1 MAEEREG
8 HLAAVG
14 ETGCDLYHLCVEM
27 ATAQNPPHLPIFR
40 DLGVP
45 EALQVLDFIGSL
57 GRNRTYNLS
66 VKSRMLCHF
75 AAHDRLMEHVSSEA
89 FR

>member
-27 ATAQNPPHLPIFR
+27 ATAQNPPPCLFLGI
-40 DLGVP
+40 LGVP
-45 EALQVLDFIGSL
+45 EALQVLDFIGSS

-66 VKSRMLCHF
+66 VKSRML
-75 AAHDRLMEHVSSEA
+75 
-89 FR
+89 